1 MWELLIGIGELFL
14 PLPLIY
20 WYLRLMNVGEVIQ
33 NQSVWIKL
41 ICLFSV
47 QCVYI
52 IFVGFISGLV
62 EKLIE
67 LSIEGL
73 AADLLSGFFILSLGF
88 VMIAEF
94 DLILNQKFR
103 REVPLKDIVD
113 PDLSVGMVALVERK
127 YTNSTI
133 TIRSL
138 FYSFLWILTSI
149 LGFAFVALVWGSL
162 LWMGIPDYLNQ
173 SGFITALDG
182 ILGVIGFLTMTL
194 VSLTLFWNGMKP
206 VNSNTLDS

>member
-1 MWELLIGIGELFL
+1 MWTGLLFL

-52 IFVGFISGLV
+52 LFIAYISGLV
-62 EKLIE
+62 EHLSE
-67 LSIEGL
+67 LSIEGF
-73 AADLLSGFFILSLGF
+73 AAHLLSGFVILSLGF

-113 PDLSVGMVALVERK
+113 PDLSVGMVALVERM

-138 FYSFLWILTSI
+138 FYSLLWVLTSI
-149 LGFAFVALVWGSL
+149 LGFASVAYIWVLI
-162 LWMGIPDYLNQ
+162 LWMGIPDFLNQ
-173 SGFITALDG
+173 SGFISALDG
-182 ILGVIGFLTMTL
+182 ILGVIGILTMTL

>member
-1 MWELLIGIGELFL
+1 MWTGLLFL

-113 PDLSVGMVALVERK
+113 PDLSVGMVALVERM

-138 FYSFLWILTSI
+138 FYSLLWVLTSI
-149 LGFAFVALVWGSL
+149 LGFASVAYIWVLI
-162 LWMGIPDYLNQ
+162 LWMGIPDFLNQ
-173 SGFITALDG
+173 SGFISALDG
-182 ILGVIGFLTMTL
+182 ILGVIGILTMTL

-206 VNSNTLDS
+206 VNSDTLDS